1 MQGVLRNGLLEGR
14 RVAITA
20 PARPELA
27 PALTALG
34 AAVSE
39 LAVDLAADTANEEAA
54 KALGPLDAL
63 LIDGAALFASATGT
77 RDDELAPLRAAAD
90 TAWAAARAV
99 ANAAW
104 IEPGR
109 PGKIILVAPPPD
121 AGPHAEATIA
131 AYENLARTTSI
142 EWSRYRITPTAITP
156 KTTPVEEVATV
167 VAYLISPAG
176 DYFSGARLD
185 LT

>member
-1 MQGVLRNGLLEGR
+1 MQGVLREGLLEGR
-14 RVAITA
+14 RVVLVG
-20 PARPELA
+20 PARPEFA
-27 PALTALG
+27 KTLTSLG
-34 AAVSE
+34 AETRE
-39 LAVDLAADTANEEAA
+39 LRPDLADDDANAAAA
-54 KALGPLDAL
+54 KALGPVAAL
-63 LIDGAALFASATGT
+63 LVDGAALFAAAAPAAE
-77 RDDELAPLRAAAD
+77 ELAPLRAAAN

-109 PGKIILVAPPPD
+109 PGKIVLVAPPPD

-142 EWSRYRITPTAITP
+142 EWSRYGITPTAITP
-156 KTTPVEEVATV
+156 AATPVEDVATV
-167 VAYLISPAG
+167 VAYLVSPAG